1 MLLIHEYYSH
11 YSKSCDSPE
20 TQRFIQKTD
29 SVWNQSM
36 SPETNRDF
44 DSLVYELCGLSDKEI
59 QIIEDS
65 MKIAHK
71 MI

>member
-1 MLLIHEYYSH
+1 
-11 YSKSCDSPE
+11 
-20 TQRFIQKTD
+20 
-29 SVWNQSM
+29 M